1 MEHKTITPENKPED
15 PNAPDYIAWHVS
27 GTGRRARS
35 KARWTR
41 IGAAWMHRDGKGFN
55 IQLDLLPASGGRIVL
70 RSPKSVDE
78 ASEAEQ
84 RLIE

>member
-1 MEHKTITPENKPED
+1 MEHSTITHENQPDD
-15 PNAPDYIAWHVS
+15 PNAPHYIAWHVS
-27 GTGRRARS
+27 STGRRARS
-35 KARWTR
+35 KPRWIR

-78 ASEAEQ
+78 AGEAEQ
-84 RLIE
+84 RLTQ